1 MNGLKRVTKGRCS
14 ALRASLAAA
23 AALALP
29 LLLTQPARAQVAQ
42 PTLEKIRAAN
52 MIAIGYRETSVPF
65 SYVDANGN
73 VTGFSQDICNRVIDA
88 IKARTHRPNLQVRF
102 IPVTSQNRIPLV
114 QNGTV
119 DLECGVTTNLQ
130 ARHSQVTFS
139 DTFFVATTRLLT
151 RKDSGIHDFK
161 DLVGKTVLTNQ
172 GTTSERIL
180 RRMNLEKRMNMQ
192 VISAKDYRQG
202 RAILES
208 GRAVAY
214 MMDDVLLAGAR
225 SLTAHPSDWVIV
237 GTPQSWEAY
246 AFMLRNGDPAFRRL
260 VNDTMSALMKSGE
273 IDALYT
279 KWFERPV
286 PPRGVNFG
294 FPMSDTL
301 RALYAAPNDRAFD

>member
-1 MNGLKRVTKGRCS
+1 MNRLKRVAQWRGAAWCVG
-14 ALRASLAAA
+14 LAGAA
-23 AALALP
+23 TLVLP
-29 LLLTQPARAQVAQ
+29 LLLAQAARAQVAQ
-42 PTLEKIRAAN
+42 PTLEKIQAAN
-52 MIAIGYRETSVPF
+52 AMAIGYRETSVPF
-65 SYVDANGN
+65 SYVDENGN

-88 IKARTHRPNLQVRF
+88 VKARTHRPNLAVRF

-119 DLECGVTTNLQ
+119 DLECGVTTNLR

-139 DTFFVATTRLLT
+139 DTFFVASTRLLT
-151 RKDSGIHDFK
+151 HKNSGIRDFP
-161 DLVGKTVLTNQ
+161 DLAGKTVLTNQ

-180 RRMNLEKRMNMQ
+180 RRMNLEKHMNMR
-192 VISAKDYRQG
+192 VISAKDYGEG

-214 MMDDVLLAGAR
+214 MMDDVLLAGTR
-225 SLTAHPSDWVIV
+225 SLTAHPSDWMIV

-246 AFMLRNGDPAFRRL
+246 AFMLRNGDPAFQQL

-273 IDALYT
+273 IDALYA
-279 KWFERPV
+279 KWFNQPV
-286 PPRGVNFG
+286 PPKGVNFG
-294 FPMSDTL
+294 FPMSDML